1 MEMAALIGA
10 TALGP
15 KGLPQGGGKEFR
27 AVNPATGEP
36 LDPVYRTATTAQL
49 EAAAGAAH
57 DAAPVLADMPGQ
69 QRARFLRAIADRA
82 EAIIHD
88 LVVRAGQET
97 GLPEPRVRGETARTA
112 GQLRLFASIIE
123 EGSWVDARIDP
134 ALPDRQ
140 PLPRPDLRTMLRPL
154 GPVAV
159 FGASNFPL
167 AYSVAGGDTASALAA
182 GCPVVVK
189 AHPAHPGV
197 SEMVGR
203 AVLEAA
209 NETEMPDGVFAVL
222 FDAGHEVGEALV
234 GHPLIKAVGF
244 TGSLHAGRH
253 LFDLAVAR
261 EEPIPVYAEMGS
273 VNPVFLLPGALASR
287 GPKIAEMLHQSMT
300 LGTGQFCT
308 KPGLIFT
315 DGNDGFRERL
325 VDLVRATPPG
335 CMLHAGIAHNFG
347 QRVQQMREAMGIE
360 SLVSA
365 DAARTAAA
373 AGATVLQTTAAAL
386 AEDPELASEMF
397 GPATLL
403 VQYTNREEMLAA
415 ARALP
420 GQLTATIHGD
430 PEELANSADLISI
443 LADRA
448 GRVIFNQVPTGV
460 DVGYAIVHG
469 GPYPAT
475 TDSRTTSVGA
485 AAIYRF
491 VRPVCYQNFPDAAL
505 PPALQAANPLGIRR
519 TVDGKLEL
527 PSAG

>member
-1 MEMAALIGA
+1 
-10 TALGP
+10 
-15 KGLPQGGGKEFR
+15 
-27 AVNPATGEP
+27 
-36 LDPVYRTATTAQL
+36 
-49 EAAAGAAH
+49 
-57 DAAPVLADMPGQ
+57 
-69 QRARFLRAIADRA
+69 
-82 EAIIHD
+82 
-88 LVVRAGQET
+88 
-97 GLPEPRVRGETARTA
+97 
-112 GQLRLFASIIE
+112 
-123 EGSWVDARIDP
+123 
-134 ALPDRQ
+134 
-140 PLPRPDLRTMLRPL
+140 MLRPL

-197 SEMVGR
+197 SELVGR
-203 AVLEAA
+203 AVLEAV
-209 NETEMPDGVFAVL
+209 EEERMPDGVFAVL
-222 FDAGHEVGEALV
+222 FDAGHHVGEALV
-234 GHPLIKAVGF
+234 RHPLIKAVGF

-253 LFDLAVAR
+253 FFELAAAR

-287 GPKIAEMLHQSMT
+287 GPQIAEVLHQSVT

-315 DGNDGFRERL
+315 DGNDAFRERL
-325 VDLVRATPPG
+325 VELARATPAAS
-335 CMLHAGIAHNFG
+335 MLHAGIARGFG
-347 QRVQQMREAMGIE
+347 QRVQQMREAMGVE
-360 SLVSA
+360 SLVT
-365 DAARTAAA
+365 AAEAPTAAA
-373 AGATVLQTTAAAL
+373 AGASVLQTTAAAL
-386 AEDPELASEMF
+386 AENPELASEMF

-448 GRVIFNQVPTGV
+448 GRMIFNQVPTGV

-485 AAIYRF
+485 AAIDRF
-491 VRPVCYQNFPDAAL
+491 ARPVCYQNFPDAAL

-527 PSAG
+527 PAKNR